1 METLLTGAGEGD
13 GGDIGAAA
21 EAVARLAAAR
31 GDEDLRS
38 REINLLRWRA
48 MLARARGDQG
58 RYGGLRDR
66 YRAMAASPG
75 FEGHI
80 AWAAAMT

>member
-48 MLARARGDQG
+48 MLARARC
-58 RYGGLRDR
+58 
-66 YRAMAASPG
+66 
-75 FEGHI
+75 
-80 AWAAAMT
+80 